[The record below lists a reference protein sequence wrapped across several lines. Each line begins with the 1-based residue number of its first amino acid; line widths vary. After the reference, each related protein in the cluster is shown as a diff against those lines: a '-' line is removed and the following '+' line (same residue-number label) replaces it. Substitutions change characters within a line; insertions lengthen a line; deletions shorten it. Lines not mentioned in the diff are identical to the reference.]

1 LSFGHY
7 NVFHKIKFPF
17 ILPTDDA
24 RINKTYSYKWEII
37 MEWVFFAIGML
48 VGMILQTV
56 LIKWI
61 SSGGMVV
68 THKHVKEEIKE
79 EISGNPKEFTEAK

>member
-1 LSFGHY
+1 
-7 NVFHKIKFPF
+7 
-17 ILPTDDA
+17 
-24 RINKTYSYKWEII
+24 